1 MKTTFLFRA
10 ALIALLISGL
20 NSCSKSNEE
29 PSTANSQPPT
39 PSGNSAPSF
48 QLEYMVSPLNSNI
61 SRIAYNDANGNT
73 IATYDQS
80 GFSNGTKMIMVSAN
94 NYTARISVLVNNM
107 SGDDTEYHLVIMING
122 QVKQSVKVVVPAMTF
137 NNFASADYTVQ
148 FK

>member
-20 NSCSKSNEE
+20 NSCSKTNDE
-29 PSTANSQPPT
+29 PSTVNPQPSP
-39 PSGNSAPSF
+39 PPGNNAPSF
-48 QLEYMVSPLNSNI
+48 QVEYMVTPLNSNI
-61 SRIAYNDANGNT
+61 SRIAYNDANENT